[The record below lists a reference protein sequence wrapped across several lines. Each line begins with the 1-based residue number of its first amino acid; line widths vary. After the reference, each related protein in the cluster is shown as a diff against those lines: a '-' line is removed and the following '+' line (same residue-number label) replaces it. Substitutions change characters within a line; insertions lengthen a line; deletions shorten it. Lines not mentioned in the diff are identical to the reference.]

1 MRLIQGSSRSFP
13 WFPLLF
19 ALFWNAMVAV
29 MLSTDLR
36 PSRGVSPIVVYLA
49 VGAFVLVG
57 LVLAVWF
64 VKALLRHLRFG
75 NAVLLLNHP
84 AGPGGAVAGSVS
96 VPIPFDP
103 AHRYHVVLRATEHA
117 AHLAGGKIH
126 STTRT
131 LFEEE
136 GVVRAEP
143 GADGTRLRFS
153 FPLPPEAPPS
163 ERYGESLTWTSGTVD
178 RVYLQWHLQF
188 SADVPGIDLSE
199 AFEVNVLRSAPPVA
213 AKAPLAAAPA
223 PRAPLPAGHNPA
235 FQYERAGDRV
245 RISQPAW
252 KKPGNIGSAWNIF
265 LGVAMGL
272 LFAGIGVFIFREG
285 AWVVGGVFFAVG
297 ALCVVGALG
306 YLAHEVAAEVDG
318 EGLRI
323 VRRIGPIVFKDVRLY
338 RAQIAAIEAAAD
350 SQAQQQ
356 GSSLTRSVRV
366 LARDGSTHIVAE
378 LMPRAQDAVALRN
391 LIAARL
397 ALGAEAR
404 VGSATVAPPT
414 PRAAKAPAS
423 ASFKWAGGLVALAF
437 IAYQAW
443 PFVRDVV
450 LGWRE
455 KPQVARVV
463 LPPAGPEATNVG
475 AGYPAQYVRVTGKG
489 FRAEAHGAD
498 LHIRIDEIQLQP
510 TGKLAAT
517 RYNALGVAVMRRAD
531 GRHQEAGSAWDR
543 ELRGELGSQ
552 PQVLKDHAVVVRGGA
567 AHCAKGNCEAVIYL
581 MVETGPNAAYTE
593 STGMAA
599 LPVSATR
606 EIAAP
611 AEGPPKY
618 WDTHLN
624 RASAAVQEGRVEEG
638 MRLFDETIAFVRTN
652 FGAEHPIE
660 AYVLVRK
667 AAMHQRQNDTA
678 GREQALLRA
687 SAILERYPAPEVKR
701 AIGAGG
707 TWMDKEMVARELG
720 DLYWDARRYADAH
733 TYYQR
738 AYAAVPELD
747 TTDYSRNLKLASN
760 SAGIMVT
767 ACVLQKW
774 DVADRAMAELKQ
786 RYPQVDA
793 QSQRRL
799 KYWIDTGE
807 PRLKA
812 RKC

>member
-1 MRLIQGSSRSFP
+1 
-13 WFPLLF
+13 
-19 ALFWNAMVAV
+19 MVAI
-29 MLSTDLR
+29 MLSTGLR
-36 PSRGVSPIVVYLA
+36 PARGVSPVVVYLA
-49 VGAFVLVG
+49 AGAFVLVG
-57 LVLAVWF
+57 LLLAAWF

-75 NAVLLLNHP
+75 GAILLLDHP

-103 AHRYHVVLRATEHA
+103 AHRYHAVLRATEHA
-117 AHLAGGKIH
+117 AHRAGGKLQT
-126 STTRT
+126 TTRT
-131 LFEEE
+131 LFEEQGE
-136 GVVRAEP
+136 VRAEP
-143 GADGTRLRFS
+143 AAGGTRLRFS
-153 FPLPPEAPPS
+153 FPLPPDAPPS

-188 SADVPGIDLSE
+188 SADVPGIDLEE

-223 PRAPLPAGHNPA
+223 SRAPLPAGHNPA
-235 FQYERAGDRV
+235 FQYERVGDRV
-245 RISQPAW
+245 RIAQPAW

-265 LGVAMGL
+265 LGVTVGL
-272 LFAGIGVFIFREG
+272 LFAGIGVFVFREG
-285 AWVVGGVFFAVG
+285 AWVVGAVFFAVG

-306 YLAHEVAAEVDG
+306 YLAHEVAVEVDG
-318 EGLRI
+318 EGLHI
-323 VRRIGPIVFKDVRLY
+323 VRRIGPVVFKDVRLY
-338 RAQIAAIEAAAD
+338 RAQIAAIEAVAE
-350 SQAQQQ
+350 SQAQQH
-356 GSSLTRSVRV
+356 GSTLTRSVRV
-366 LARDGSTHIVAE
+366 RERDGSTHIVAE

-414 PRAAKAPAS
+414 PRETKPPASS
-423 ASFKWAGGLVALAF
+423 ASFKWAGGLVVLAVV
-437 IAYQAW
+437 AYQAW
-443 PFVRDVV
+443 PFIRDVV
-450 LGWRE
+450 LGWR
-455 KPQVARVV
+455 PQPRVEQAAA
-463 LPPAGPEATNVG
+463 PRF
-475 AGYPAQYVRVTGKG
+475 QYVNVTGKG
-489 FRAEAHGAD
+489 FGAEAHGAD
-498 LHIRIDEIQLQP
+498 LRVRVAEIRLES
-510 TGKLAAT
+510 TGKLPKT
-517 RYNALGVAVMRRAD
+517 RYVALGLSVSRRV
-531 GRHQEAGSAWDR
+531 GNTYQSAGSLMDR
-543 ELRGELGSQ
+543 EVRGELGVTAEVLRD
-552 PQVLKDHAVVVRGGA
+552 QVFVVRGAA
-567 AHCAKGNCEAVIYL
+567 AHCAQGGCEATLLLQIEVTPN
-581 MVETGPNAAYTE
+581 VAHTENTGT
-593 STGMAA
+593 AA

-611 AEGPPKY
+611 VEAPPKY

-667 AAMHQRQNDTA
+667 AAMHQRQKDTVA
-678 GREQALLRA
+678 REQALLRA
-687 SAILERYPAPEVKR
+687 AAILERHPAAEAKR

-707 TWMDKEMVARELG
+707 AWMDKEMVARELG
-720 DLYWDARRYADAH
+720 DLYWDARRYADGLA
-733 TYYQR
+733 YYQR

-747 TTDYSRNLKLASN
+747 TTDYSRNLKLASS
-760 SAGIMVT
+760 SAGIMAT

-774 DVADRAMAELKQ
+774 DIADRAMAELKS
-786 RYPQVDA
+786 RYPQVKPE
-793 QSQRRL
+793 SQRGL